1 MTTMVATA
9 TRLTSTSPDLPPAL
23 FGYAAMHQ
31 AMHRDAERL
40 VLTLAAGAADWAAL
54 VRWWLRFH
62 DVILRHHVREDDLI
76 WPALAAADPTF
87 EADVAAM
94 HEDHAELDDAMA
106 RLDATLTAQR
116 LAGRALDEALA
127 AAGTFQR
134 VLTEHIEREEYVAFH
149 RLATRLDLWAEID
162 DQIVREVSVREAAFD
177 LPWMHD
183 SLGRDRSSYLMTLIP
198 GFARPI
204 LWLIWR
210 PRYARIVAA
219 AHRTAA
225 TA

>member
-1 MTTMVATA
+1 MTTLVATP
-9 TRLTSTSPDLPPAL
+9 RLTSASPDLPPAL

-40 VLTLAAGAADWAAL
+40 VRTLTSGAADSAAL
-54 VRWWLRFH
+54 ERWWLRFR

-87 EADVAAM
+87 DADVAAM

-106 RLDATLTAQR
+106 GVDATLAAQR
-116 LAGRALDEALA
+116 LAGRQIDEALVA
-127 AAGTFQR
+127 AATFRR
-134 VLTEHIEREEYVAFH
+134 VLSEHIEREEYVAFH
-149 RLATRLDLWAEID
+149 RLAARLDLWAEID
-162 DQIVREVSVREAAFD
+162 EQIVREVSVREAAFD

-183 SLGRDRSSYLMTLIP
+183 SLDRGRSSYLMTLIP

-204 LWLIWR
+204 LRLVWR

-219 AHRTAA
+219 AHRTAV

>member
-1 MTTMVATA
+1 MTTIVATP

-40 VLTLAAGAADWAAL
+40 VCTLIAGPADSAAL
-54 VRWWLRFH
+54 ERWWLRFR

-87 EADVAAM
+87 ETDVATM

-106 RLDATLTAQR
+106 RVDA
-116 LAGRALDEALA
+116 ALA
-127 AAGTFQR
+127 ARPLGDAALLEARAAAAAFQR

-149 RLATRLDLWAEID
+149 RLAARLQLWAEID
-162 DQIVREVSVREAAFD
+162 EWIVREVSVREAAFD
-177 LPWMHD
+177 VPWMHD
-183 SLGRDRSSYLMTLIP
+183 SLEPGRSAYLM
-198 GFARPI
+198 
-204 LWLIWR
+204 
-210 PRYARIVAA
+210 
-219 AHRTAA
+219 
-225 TA
+225 

>member
-9 TRLTSTSPDLPPAL
+9 TRLTSTSPDLPTAL

-40 VLTLAAGAADWAAL
+40 VLTLTAGAADSAAL
-54 VRWWLRFH
+54 ERWWLRFR

-106 RLDATLTAQR
+106 RVDATLAAQR
-116 LAGRALDEALA
+116 LAGRALDDALTA
-127 AAGTFQR
+127 AATFQR
-134 VLTEHIEREEYVAFH
+134 VLCEHIEREEYVAFH
-149 RLATRLDLWAEID
+149 RLAGRPELWTEID
-162 DQIVREVSVREAAFD
+162 EQIVREVSVREAAFD

-183 SLGRDRSSYLMTLIP
+183 SLDRGRSSYLMTLIP

-204 LWLIWR
+204 LRLVWR
-210 PRYARIVAA
+210 PRYARMVAV
-219 AHRTAA
+219 AHRTAV
-225 TA
+225 TG